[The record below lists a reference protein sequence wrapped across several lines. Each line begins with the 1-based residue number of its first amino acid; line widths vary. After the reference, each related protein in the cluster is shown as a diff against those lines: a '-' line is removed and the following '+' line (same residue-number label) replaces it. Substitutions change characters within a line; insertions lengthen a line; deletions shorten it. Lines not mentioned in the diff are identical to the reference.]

1 MGHRVFIRELAS
13 LGKRSG
19 SGSCSGVYIADAI
32 EGLLL
37 TRIEAVSGTTPTLD
51 LKFEVEGSSGHWHL
65 HTSFPT
71 YSSTGDKDAIQIANF
86 GKTGRISWS
95 IAGTDASF
103 EFEILF
109 VGKT

>member
-13 LGKRSG
+13 LSTRSG

-37 TRIEAVSGTTPTLD
+37 VYIKTISGTTPTLD
-51 LKFEVEGSSGHWHL
+51 LKFEVEGNSGHWHL
-65 HTSFPT
+65 HTLFPT
-71 YSSTGDKDAIQIANF
+71 YSSTGDQDAVKVTNF

-95 IAGTDASF
+95 IGGTNASF
-103 EFEILF
+103 EFEVIF
-109 VGKT
+109 IGKT